1 MPMDSPGLG
10 QHLRG
15 TTRQEM
21 LLLPRMLQSI
31 EVLQLP
37 TLELSSYLREAFE
50 SNEALAIEEPKSTSG
65 EEWEGY
71 GGRRG
76 TREDSDRH
84 DEMLRNQPAPEK
96 SLADIIEEQVLLLE
110 IPESNA
116 AWLRFLIGCLDEKG
130 YLSASDDELL
140 ALAEGAGLLPDAA
153 ELARAVGLLQTFEP
167 RGIGGRNAIEALLLQ
182 LDTEDPEYDLLC
194 ALLENFLDEIATNK
208 LPGVAKS
215 LGLDLSRLEELLESI
230 RSLNP
235 NPVAMLVG
243 DAAPPIHPE
252 VSVVLDGVGF
262 RVQVD
267 QSGLLG
273 IHVDPDVQ
281 AIARDKQQT
290 SEVRAYLRGKLDQ
303 ARSLVRAVEQRRE
316 TLLRVAGRIFHHQV
330 RFLAD
335 GPGHLAPLRMNQVA
349 DELGVHVSTVSRSVA
364 GKFVETPWGVHSL
377 RWFFQSASAGSNSTA
392 RVEARDVLREV
403 IEAEDGAQPLSD
415 EALVEEM
422 KRRGHPMAR
431 RTVAKYRG
439 ELDIPSSYRRRK
451 FQ

>member
-1 MPMDSPGLG
+1 MDSFGLG

-50 SNEALAIEEPKSTSG
+50 SNEALAIEEPRESTG
-65 EEWEGY
+65 EDWDAPQ
-71 GGRRG
+71 GRRG
-76 TREDSDRH
+76 TREDSERH

-96 SLADIIEEQVLLLE
+96 SLADIVEEQVVLLE
-110 IPESNA
+110 ISELRA
-116 AWLRFLIGCLDEKG
+116 EWVRFLIGCLDEKG
-130 YLSASDDELL
+130 YLSATDEELL
-140 ALAEGAGLLPDAA
+140 ELAAQAGLEPDEA
-153 ELARAVGLLQTFEP
+153 ELACSVALLQTFEP
-167 RGIGGRNAIEALLLQ
+167 KGIGGRNAVEALLLQ

-194 ALLENFLDEIATNK
+194 ALLEDFLDEIATNK

-215 LGLDLSRLEELLESI
+215 LGLELSRLEELLESI

-243 DAAPPIHPE
+243 DSAPRIHPE
-252 VSVVLDGVGF
+252 VTVELDGVGF
-262 RVQVD
+262 RVRVD

-281 AIARDKQQT
+281 AIAKDKQQT
-290 SEVRAYLRGKLDQ
+290 AEVRTYLRSKLDQ
-303 ARSLVRAVEQRRE
+303 ARFLVRAVEQRRE
-316 TLLRVAGRIFHHQV
+316 TLLRVAGRIFHHQS
-330 RFLAD
+330 RFLTD

-349 DELGVHVSTVSRSVA
+349 DELSVHVSTVSRSVA
-364 GKFVETPWGVHSL
+364 GKYAETPWGVHPM

-392 RVEARDVLREV
+392 RVDARDVLREV
-403 IEAEDGAQPLSD
+403 IDKEDSSNPLSD

-439 ELDIPSSYRRRK
+439 ELNIPSSYRRRK
-451 FQ
+451 FN